1 MPRVPKPHNAK
12 RPIRAQR
19 RRDAQPPIWAS
30 ESHDPAFAAKC
41 RQQAQAIAAGDPA
54 GDELMT
60 FVDCLYEWPER

>member
-19 RRDAQPPIWAS
+19 RRDAQLQIWAS

-54 GDELMT
+54 GDELMEV
-60 FVDCLYEWPER
+60 VDHLFEWPEG